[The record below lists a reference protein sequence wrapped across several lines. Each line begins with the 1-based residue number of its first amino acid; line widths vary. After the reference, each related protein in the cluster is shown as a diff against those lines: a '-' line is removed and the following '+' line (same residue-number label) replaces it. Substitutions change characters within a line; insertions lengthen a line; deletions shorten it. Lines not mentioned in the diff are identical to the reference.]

1 LDILTH
7 NNIFASVLNT
17 KLKTIFKM
25 KKVFAILAIAALTAC
40 GGAST
45 EAKTDTAAATVDTA
59 KAKAVTV
66 DTTKA
71 ATVDTTKAATAAP
84 AKK

>member
-1 LDILTH
+1 
-7 NNIFASVLNT
+7 
-17 KLKTIFKM
+17 M

-59 KAKAVTV
+59 AAVTV
-66 DTTKA
+66 DTA
-71 ATVDTTKAATAAP
+71 AAASVDTAAKA
-84 AKK
+84 K

>member
-1 LDILTH
+1 
-7 NNIFASVLNT
+7 
-17 KLKTIFKM
+17 M

-45 EAKTDTAAATVDTA
+45 EAKTDTAAAATGDTAAKATVDTA
-59 KAKAVTV
+59 A
-66 DTTKA
+66 A
-71 ATVDTTKAATAAP
+71 ATVDTA

>member
-1 LDILTH
+1 
-7 NNIFASVLNT
+7 
-17 KLKTIFKM
+17 M

-45 EAKTDTAAATVDTA
+45 EAKTDTAATTVDTAATATVDTA
-59 KAKAVTV
+59 A
-66 DTTKA
+66 A
-71 ATVDTTKAATAAP
+71 ATVDTA